1 MRIDM
6 NCDMGECCT
15 AGTESLEERIM
26 PLVSSVNIACGVHGG
41 DADTMRRIAA
51 QALRSG
57 CSIGAHPGFKDRD
70 GSGRNELAIH
80 PHAVTNL
87 VAYQI
92 GALIGILSLDGARL
106 NHVKPHGALYTM
118 AAKDRKLA
126 DAIVSAIVSIDHGLI
141 LYGSSKSELVKA
153 GKEAGLTV
161 AEEAFADR
169 GYRSDGSLVPRSE
182 PGALLQHDSTIRQRV
197 HEIMTGTIMSCD
209 KSPITIHADTICIH
223 SDTPGALHIAELVR
237 AELQS
242 YGMEVGPVAT

>member
-26 PLVSSVNIACGVHGG
+26 PFVSSVNIACGVHGG

-80 PHAVTNL
+80 PHAVINV

-106 NHVKPHGALYTM
+106 NHVKPKRLECSMLLISLRPNVSSLSNYLAHGPDGPNL
-118 AAKDRKLA
+118 DRPPINQVGYGVRSPA
-126 DAIVSAIVSIDHGLI
+126 DERRGHGP
-141 LYGSSKSELVKA
+141 E
-153 GKEAGLTV
+153 TV
-161 AEEAFADR
+161 DSGRHHRASGDD
-169 GYRSDGSLVPRSE
+169 SD
-182 PGALLQHDSTIRQRV
+182 
-197 HEIMTGTIMSCD
+197 
-209 KSPITIHADTICIH
+209 
-223 SDTPGALHIAELVR
+223 
-237 AELQS
+237 
-242 YGMEVGPVAT
+242 